1 MDWISHLESAAVE
14 KAGEVLRSPPHL
26 RNEVLGAAWAY
37 CRGLARGFVLTGVMS
52 ELDAQRVLDQMMAPF
67 VDEGLVERVSEVM
80 GTHMS
85 ATFNVEDDS

>member
-1 MDWISHLESAAVE
+1 
-14 KAGEVLRSPPHL
+14 
-26 RNEVLGAAWAY
+26 
-37 CRGLARGFVLTGVMS
+37 MS